1 MNHLFSASPLA
12 EDLMNSAA
20 VPLRPGRFENGLA
33 LQFLSGQ
40 YSGWPVVD
48 STREILGVVTE
59 LRLLQACS
67 RVNSLDEL
75 RVEDTMTTP
84 VYVFEQDSLDVVMK
98 GMVHSQVL
106 RMPVVRD
113 RQLVG
118 VISRGDVLRHSLPL
132 SAPTPKFVF
141 SCAWCERVHDPSE
154 GLDGT
159 DAWQVLDAYLSRHQ
173 LTFSDIQPAQ
183 TYCPSCL
190 EILQA
195 LRTTSPGM
203 STAETEAQGQEV
215 RPCLLV
221 VDDDPSISGLLDQ
234 ALQEWGYE
242 VLVARN
248 GREGLDLLSGRCVD
262 GILLDMHMPIM
273 DGRTMLDELRWLGHQ
288 MPVLMMSG
296 ASEEPLL
303 RRMLQEGAQGF
314 FLKPFH
320 LASVQ
325 QACRKILQN
334 DGVKAEAASRFHVT

>member
-1 MNHLFSASPLA
+1 MNHLFPSSLLA
-12 EDLMNSAA
+12 EDLMDTTA
-20 VPLRPGRFENGLA
+20 VPLRPGRFENGLV

-48 STREILGVVTE
+48 STGEILGVVTE

-75 RVEDTMTTP
+75 RVEDTMINP
-84 VYVFEQDSLDVVMK
+84 VYVSEQDPLDVVMA

-118 VISRGDVLRHSLPL
+118 VISRRDILRHSLPL
-132 SAPTPKFVF
+132 SSPTSQFVF

-154 GLDGT
+154 GLAGT
-159 DAWQVLDAYLSRHQ
+159 DDWQVLDAYLSSHQ
-173 LTFSDIQPAQ
+173 LSFSDIEPTQ

-195 LRTTSPGM
+195 LQTTSRGM
-203 STAETEAQGQEV
+203 SRAGTEAQEV

-221 VDDDPSISGLLDQ
+221 VDDDPSISRLLDQ

-242 VLVARN
+242 VLSARN
-248 GREGLDLLSGRCVD
+248 GREGLDLLGGCCVD
-262 GILLDMHMPIM
+262 GILLDLHMPIM

-288 MPVLMMSG
+288 MPVLIMSG
-296 ASEEPLL
+296 AAEEQLL

-320 LASVQ
+320 LATVQ
-325 QACRKILQN
+325 QACQKIFQK
-334 DGVKAEAASRFHVT
+334 DEVRVEASSRFPVA